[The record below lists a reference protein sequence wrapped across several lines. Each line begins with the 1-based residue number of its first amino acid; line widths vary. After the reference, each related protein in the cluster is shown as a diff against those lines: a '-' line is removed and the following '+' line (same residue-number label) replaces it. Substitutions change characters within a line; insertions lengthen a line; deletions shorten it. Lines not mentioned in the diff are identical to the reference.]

1 MTATATITPEAETV
15 PPVVTLDELT
25 KRYGTRRAV
34 NRLSF
39 DMCPGTV
46 TGFVGPTGAGKTTTI
61 RMLLGLVRASD
72 GRAVV
77 GGGDLSRVGALIEG
91 PAFYPALSARRNLRL
106 LATLGGIGRDRV
118 EDVLAQVGLS
128 ERADDPVRAYS
139 LGMRQRLGIAAPLL
153 PDPVVLFLDEPTNG
167 LDPQGIRDIRA
178 LLRRL
183 ADAGKTI
190 LVSSHLLS
198 EIEHVCDQLVVI
210 RDGSLIFFGP
220 MAEVERYAHSQLVV
234 RPDHPGDL
242 ARLVALLDQHG
253 YQCQAGD
260 DDDIRVDATTDR
272 AAALNRLTF
281 QAGITLAEL
290 HSEREGLEATFFR
303 MMAERAA

>member
-1 MTATATITPEAETV
+1 MTTTATLKAAADIG
-15 PPVVTLDELT
+15 PPLVTLSELT
-25 KRYGTRRAV
+25 KRYGMRVAV
-34 NRLSF
+34 NRLGFEMS
-39 DMCPGTV
+39 PGTV
-46 TGFVGPTGAGKTTTI
+46 TGFVGPNGAGKTTTL

-72 GRAVV
+72 GRADVA
-77 GGGDLSRVGALIEG
+77 GGDLSRVGALIEG

-106 LATLGGIGRDRV
+106 LATLGGIGRARV
-118 EDVLAQVGLS
+118 EEVLAQVGLA
-128 ERADDPVRAYS
+128 ERAGDLVRSYS
-139 LGMRQRLGIAAPLL
+139 LGMRQRLGIAAALL

-167 LDPQGIRDIRA
+167 LDPQGIREVRA

-183 ADAGKTI
+183 ADTGKTI

-210 RDGSLIFFGP
+210 RDGSLVFFGS
-220 MAEVERYAHSQLVV
+220 MDEVERHAHSQLVV

-242 ARLVALLDQHG
+242 DRLVALLDQHG
-253 YQCQAGD
+253 YESQAGD
-260 DDDIRVDATTDR
+260 DAINVVATTDR
-272 AAALNRLTF
+272 AAAINRLTF
-281 QAGITLAEL
+281 QAGMTLSEL

>member
-1 MTATATITPEAETV
+1 MTATSTLTPAAHAVPATVTPT
-15 PPVVTLDELT
+15 ELT
-25 KRYGTRRAV
+25 KEYGTRLAV

-39 DMCPGTV
+39 DMSPGTV
-46 TGFVGPTGAGKTTTI
+46 TGFVGPNGAGKTTTI
-61 RMLLGLVRASD
+61 SMLLGLVRASD
-72 GRAVV
+72 GRADVV
-77 GGGDLSRVGALIEG
+77 GGDPSRVGAMIDG

-118 EDVLAQVGLS
+118 GDVLAEVGLT
-128 ERADDPVRAYS
+128 ERAGDLVRSYS
-139 LGMRQRLGIAAPLL
+139 LGMRQRLGIAAALL

-167 LDPQGIRDIRA
+167 LDPQGIREVRA

-183 ADAGKTI
+183 ADTGKTI
-190 LVSSHLLS
+190 LVSSHLLA

-220 MAEVERYAHSQLVV
+220 MADVEQYAQSELVV

-242 ARLVALLDQHG
+242 ARLFTLLDQHG
-253 YQCQAGD
+253 YESQAGE
-260 DDDIRVDATTDR
+260 DDIRVVATTDR
-272 AAALNRLTF
+272 AAAINRLTF
-281 QAGITLAEL
+281 RAGITLAEL

>member
-1 MTATATITPEAETV
+1 VTETA
-15 PPVVTLDELT
+15 PPIVTLDELT
-25 KRYGTRRAV
+25 KRYGTRVAV

-39 DMCPGTV
+39 EMAPGTI
-46 TGFVGPTGAGKTTTI
+46 TGFVGPNGAGKTTTL

-77 GGGDLSRVGALIEG
+77 AGGDLSRVGAMIEG

-106 LATLGGIGRDRV
+106 LATLGGIGRHRV
-118 EDVLAQVGLS
+118 DDVLAQVGLS
-128 ERADDPVRAYS
+128 ERAGDLLRAYS
-139 LGMRQRLGIAAPLL
+139 LGMRQRLGIAVALL
-153 PDPVVLFLDEPTNG
+153 ADPVLLFLDEPTNG
-167 LDPQGIRDIRA
+167 LDPQGIREVRA

-190 LVSSHLLS
+190 LMSSHLLS

-210 RDGSLIFFGP
+210 RDGSLVFSGA
-220 MAEVERYAHSQLVV
+220 MADVERHQHSELVV
-234 RPDHPGDL
+234 RPEDPHDH
-242 ARLVALLDQHG
+242 ARLIDLLDQHG
-253 YQCQAGD
+253 YKSYAGD
-260 DDDIRVDATTDR
+260 GDIRFIAPAD
-272 AAALNRLTF
+272 AAAAVNRLTF

-303 MMAERAA
+303 MMAERAS

>member
-1 MTATATITPEAETV
+1 
-15 PPVVTLDELT
+15 VTLNELT
-25 KRYGTRRAV
+25 KHYSERKAV
-34 NRLSF
+34 DRLSF
-39 DMCPGTV
+39 EMSPGTV
-46 TGFVGPTGAGKTTTI
+46 TGFVGPNGAGKTTTM
-61 RMLLGLVRASD
+61 RMLLGLVRPTD
-72 GRAVV
+72 GRADVV
-77 GGGDLSRVGALIEG
+77 GGDLSRVGALIEG

-118 EDVLAQVGLS
+118 EDVLREVDLS
-128 ERADDPVRAYS
+128 ERAGDQVRSYS
-139 LGMRQRLGIAAPLL
+139 LGMRQRLGIAAALL
-153 PDPVVLFLDEPTNG
+153 PDPAVLFLDEPTNG
-167 LDPQGIRDIRA
+167 LDPQGIREVRA
-178 LLRRL
+178 LMRRL
-183 ADAGKTI
+183 AESGRTI

-210 RDGSLIFFGP
+210 RDGRLIFFGQ
-220 MAEVERYAHSQLVV
+220 MADVERHAHSELVV

-253 YQCQAGD
+253 YEPRAG
-260 DDDIRVDATTDR
+260 DDDIRVVATTDR

-303 MMAERAA
+303 MLAERAA

>member
-1 MTATATITPEAETV
+1 MTATATPTPAT
-15 PPVVTLDELT
+15 PTASPIVTLEGLT
-25 KRYGTRRAV
+25 RQYGTRRVV

-39 DMCPGTV
+39 EMAPGTI
-46 TGFVGPTGAGKTTTI
+46 TGFVGPNGAGKTTTI

-72 GRAVV
+72 GRADLV
-77 GGGDLSRVGALIEG
+77 GGDLSRVGALIDG
-91 PAFYPALSARRNLRL
+91 PAFYPALSARSNLRL

-118 EDVLAQVGLS
+118 DDVLAKVGLS
-128 ERADDPVRAYS
+128 ERAGDPVRSYS
-139 LGMRQRLGIAAPLL
+139 LGMRQRLGIAAALL
-153 PDPVVLFLDEPTNG
+153 PDPLVLFLDEPTNG
-167 LDPQGIRDIRA
+167 LDPQGIREVRA
-178 LLRRL
+178 LLRHL
-183 ADAGKTI
+183 ADTGKTI

-220 MAEVERYAHSQLVV
+220 MADIQRYAHSELVV

>member
-1 MTATATITPEAETV
+1 MT
-15 PPVVTLDELT
+15 LNELS
-25 KRYGTRRAV
+25 KEYGTRIAV

-39 DMCPGTV
+39 DMSPGTV
-46 TGFVGPTGAGKTTTI
+46 TGFVGPNGAGKTTTI
-61 RMLLGLVRASD
+61 GMLLGLVRASH
-72 GRAVV
+72 GRADVV
-77 GGGDLSRVGALIEG
+77 GGDLSRVGAMIDG

-106 LATLGGIGRDRV
+106 LGTLGGIGRDRV

-128 ERADDPVRAYS
+128 ERAGDLVRSYS
-139 LGMRQRLGIAAPLL
+139 LGMRQRLGIASALL

-167 LDPQGIRDIRA
+167 LDPQGVRDIRA

-183 ADAGKTI
+183 ADTGRTI

-220 MAEVERYAHSQLVV
+220 MADVEQYAHSELVV

-253 YQCQAGD
+253 YECQAGD
-260 DDDIRVDATTDR
+260 DDIRIVATTDR
-272 AAALNRLTF
+272 AAAINQLTF